1 MLAAVVA
8 SWRCCVNLVTVL
20 ALVSVPVAKARS
32 RGVFRGPAHSVGML
46 GCKWS
51 PILCAMALAHAKAVE
66 PQSRTCRPN
75 RRDSGAAAAAVRPFG
90 GMSGLLWAARA
101 NLQAEWG
108 FVVAAQANRAAY
120 CVTGGGSA
128 GLGGSCGR
136 MPSQLNHNHAHT
148 APIARSRGRWLLPFG
163 HWLHV
168 GAALGRLGRF
178 FASSLGNSG
187 GRAGDSAA

>member
-66 PQSRTCRPN
+66 PQSRTCRAN

-120 CVTGGGSA
+120 CVTGVALPASAVPAGG
-128 GLGGSCGR
+128 C
-136 MPSQLNHNHAHT
+136 PSQLNHNHAHT

-163 HWLHV
+163 HWLH
-168 GAALGRLGRF
+168 GLLGRC
-178 FASSLGNSG
+178 
-187 GRAGDSAA
+187 

>member
-66 PQSRTCRPN
+66 PQSRTCRAN
-75 RRDSGAAAAAVRPFG
+75 RQDSGAAAAAVRPFG

-101 NLQAEWG
+101 NLQAVLG
-108 FVVAAQANRAAY
+108 FVVAAPAIWAAY
-120 CVTGGGSA
+120 CGTGVALLAARAVHAGLPRGVPAVARVLSLRQTLGFGGGT
-128 GLGGSCGR
+128 GSCGR
-136 MPSQLNHNHAHT
+136 IAGR
-148 APIARSRGRWLLPFG
+148 PILLGF
-163 HWLHV
+163 
-168 GAALGRLGRF
+168 
-178 FASSLGNSG
+178 
-187 GRAGDSAA
+187 